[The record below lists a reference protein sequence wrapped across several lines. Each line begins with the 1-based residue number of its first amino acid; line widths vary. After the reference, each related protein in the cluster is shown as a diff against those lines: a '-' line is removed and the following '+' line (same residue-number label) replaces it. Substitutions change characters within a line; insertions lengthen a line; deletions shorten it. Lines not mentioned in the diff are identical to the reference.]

1 VDPGLRRE
9 LSLASLTLDP
19 APQARKTLGTK
30 VMKPAKEQLDFL
42 VQRTVQVLPKGE
54 LLKKLELKK
63 PLKIKLGMDPTAP
76 DLHLG
81 HTVVLSKMRQFQDL
95 GHEIIFLIGDFT
107 TKIGDPTGRSKTRPP
122 LSDEQI
128 RENAKTYFK
137 QVSKV
142 LDQEKTTIVYN
153 SEWLSKLTFSD
164 VVKLCGQLTL
174 ARIIEREDF
183 KKRIDSGISVGF
195 HELLYPIMQGY
206 DSVALEADVELGGT
220 DQTFN
225 LLMGRDLQEAHGQK
239 PQVVMTLPLLEGL
252 DGTEKMSKSLGNYVG
267 LSESAEVA
275 YGKLMSISDKLM
287 WRYFELLLE
296 KTKNDVKSMQSEV
309 ETEKLHPMNLKKEM
323 AFKIVEKFWSTE
335 KAKSG
340 QKQFESLFQNKD
352 LSQAPVAKVSDKVE
366 SPCWIVDLL
375 KAANSISSSSD
386 AKRLIEAGSI
396 TLDEKTISE
405 FKESVNWKT
414 GSTLQVGKKKIY
426 RLE

>member
-1 VDPGLRRE
+1 MDPGLRRK

-30 VMKPAKEQLDFL
+30 IMKSASEQLEL
-42 VQRTVQVLPKGE
+42 LTQRTIQVLPKGE
-54 LLKKLELKK
+54 LLKKLELKR

-95 GHEIIFLIGDFT
+95 GHEVIFLIGDFT

-128 RENAKTYFK
+128 KQNAQTYFK

-142 LDQEKTTIVYN
+142 LNPDKTTIVYN

-183 KKRIDSGISVGF
+183 KKRIDASISVGF

-225 LLMGRDLQEAHGQK
+225 LLMGRDLQESHGQK
-239 PQVVMTLPLLEGL
+239 PQVVITVPLLEGL

-267 LSESAEVA
+267 LSQAAQVA

-287 WRYFELLLE
+287 WRYFELILE
-296 KTKNDVKSMQSEV
+296 KTEIEIKNMKSEV
-309 ETEKLHPMNLKKEM
+309 EAESLHPMNVKKEM

-335 KAKSG
+335 EANSG
-340 QKQFESLFQNKD
+340 QKQFEALFQNKD

-375 KAANSISSSSD
+375 RAANSVSSSSD

-396 TLDEKTISE
+396 TLDGKTISE
-405 FKESVNWKT
+405 FKESVNWKL
-414 GSTLQVGKKKIY
+414 GHTLQVGKKKIY